1 MKKEELR
8 ELYSTIYSIEYML
21 NVDIGII
28 AKDASEYGIYFT
40 KLDDGSDVRIDPSGI
55 LFIDPNGED
64 GIQLTNKL
72 ATSVIKNLTKEQMES
87 LVIRFKYLSK
97 KLESVGLAMSVS
109 ADLAS
114 NRIKDIIRYLY

>member
-72 ATSVIKNLTKEQMES
+72 ATSVIKNLTKEQMGS

>member
-28 AKDASEYGIYFT
+28 SKDASEYGIYFT
-40 KLDDGSDVRIDPSGI
+40 KLDDGSNVRIDPSGI
-55 LFIDPNGED
+55 LFIDPNGEN

-87 LVIRFKYLSK
+87 LAIRFKYLSK

>member
-8 ELYSTIYSIEYML
+8 KLYSTIYSIEYML

-40 KLDDGSDVRIDPSGI
+40 KLDDGSDVIIDPSGI

-87 LVIRFKYLSK
+87 LFIRFKYLSK
-97 KLESVGLAMSVS
+97 KLESVGLDMSVS

>member
-8 ELYSTIYSIEYML
+8 KLYSTIYSIEYML

-87 LVIRFKYLSK
+87 LIIRFKYLSK

>member
-55 LFIDPNGED
+55 LFIDPNGEN

-97 KLESVGLAMSVS
+97 KLESVGLTMSVS

-114 NRIKDIIRYLY
+114 NRIKDIIKYLY

>member
-40 KLDDGSDVRIDPSGI
+40 KLDDGSDVRIDSIGI
-55 LFIDPNGED
+55 LFIDPNGEN

>member
-55 LFIDPNGED
+55 LFIDPNGEN

-72 ATSVIKNLTKEQMES
+72 ATSVIKNLTKEQMEL

-114 NRIKDIIRYLY
+114 NRIKDIIKYLY

>member
-72 ATSVIKNLTKEQMES
+72 ATSVIKNLTKEQMET

>member
-40 KLDDGSDVRIDPSGI
+40 KLDDGSDVRIDPSCI
-55 LFIDPNGED
+55 LFISPDGEE

-72 ATSVIKNLTKEQMES
+72 ATSISKNLTKEQMES

-97 KLESVGLAMSVS
+97 KLESVGLAMAVS

>member
-87 LVIRFKYLSK
+87 LVVRFKYLSK